1 MVRSNHSIK
10 KIFRE
15 TDTFRI
21 RFTPSTD
28 PDWDRTT
35 SKQTEINL
43 IFYWPISILKMLHF

>member
-1 MVRSNHSIK
+1 MVRSNHSMK
-10 KIFRE
+10 KVFHE

-35 SKQTEINL
+35 TEQTDNNI
-43 IFYWPISILKMLHF
+43 IFYWLVSILKMLYF